1 MKNHIS
7 VHTNHNNNNNNN
19 NTLYYIYLLFYY
31 LFIEFLVCFYVV
43 MFLNAFAAILI
54 LPFTELN

>member
-1 MKNHIS
+1 MKNQIS
-7 VHTNHNNNNNNN
+7 VHTNHNNN

-43 MFLNAFAAILI
+43 MFLNAFAVRVSN
-54 LPFTELN
+54 FVVY